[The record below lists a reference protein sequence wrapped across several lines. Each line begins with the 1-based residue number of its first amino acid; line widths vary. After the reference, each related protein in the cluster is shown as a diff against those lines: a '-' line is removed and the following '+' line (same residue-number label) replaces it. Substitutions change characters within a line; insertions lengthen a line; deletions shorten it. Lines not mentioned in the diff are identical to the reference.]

1 MADGK
6 LNAEANLIIEK
17 INAGDREILKK
28 LYDQHRGSFGFWAK
42 KYYEISDDEIG
53 EIYQKAFI
61 ALYYNVREG
70 KLTELSSSLKIYLFS
85 IGKNLLRE
93 QMKDRFRG
101 MNDINE
107 EVLAEN
113 IEVTITDKYENE
125 HNEVLVRSLLE
136 KIGEPCK
143 TVLESF
149 YFRQFSTEAI
159 ANKMEYK
166 TREIAAKRKFICLQ
180 QLRALLALNTDK
192 H

>member
-70 KLTELSSSLKIYLFS
+70 KLTELSSSLKTYLFS

-113 IEVTITDKYENE
+113 IEVRITDKYENE
-125 HNEVLVRSLLE
+125 HNKVLVRSLLE